1 MSFCHCQAI
10 PDYWMTIVSSGALK
24 GFQTI
29 ASEKSGSQSWQPS
42 TTPRSLQED
51 HSAAVD
57 SLRSNTKSAKLL
69 GPGTDW
75 ALCSSKGLV
84 ASPNMQ
90 QFGQLNRPTLPAFAM
105 VMIKS
110 WLVMP
115 HWNKWNY
122 LIHGVCEVHI
132 SIGLWT
138 SWNGKQSCHGPWL
151 TRMSKPTKWVDFWHP
166 QKQWHHQPHSS
177 TQTPKKSRFRWEPR
191 VSLKNSARHACCH
204 QTHYTNGQRQ
214 TKSPHLLGLGN
225 HWGLSVSM

>member
-1 MSFCHCQAI
+1 
-10 PDYWMTIVSSGALK
+10 MTIVSSGALK

-90 QFGQLNRPTLPAFAM
+90 QFGQ
-105 VMIKS
+105 
-110 WLVMP
+110 
-115 HWNKWNY
+115 
-122 LIHGVCEVHI
+122 HGGCEVHI

-138 SWNGKQSCHGPWL
+138 SWPENNLVMGHGSPVCLNPRNEL
-151 TRMSKPTKWVDFWHP
+151 TSD
-166 QKQWHHQPHSS
+166 
-177 TQTPKKSRFRWEPR
+177 TPK
-191 VSLKNSARHACCH
+191 N
-204 QTHYTNGQRQ
+204 NGII
-214 TKSPHLLGLGN
+214 N
-225 HWGLSVSM
+225 HIQAPKPPKKVGFV

>member
-138 SWNGKQSCHGPWL
+138 SWPENNLVMGHGSPVCLNPRNEL
-151 TRMSKPTKWVDFWHP
+151 TSD
-166 QKQWHHQPHSS
+166 
-177 TQTPKKSRFRWEPR
+177 TPK
-191 VSLKNSARHACCH
+191 N
-204 QTHYTNGQRQ
+204 NGII
-214 TKSPHLLGLGN
+214 N
-225 HWGLSVSM
+225 HNTYS